1 MKFFKEVLFIFVL
14 AFFFAGLT
22 AGANLLLSPR
32 IRLNEETKQTEYL
45 LTALGIP
52 FPKGADASQLRSIQE
67 NHVAAAAL
75 KGEQVY
81 RGYDDQGNPA
91 AYAFPIGGK
100 GFWGRIE
107 GLLALNNDLN
117 EIKGI
122 VFTKNVETPGLGA
135 RITEKWFQNQF
146 KGIKLLPKRDKENY
160 IIVSKQHPE
169 QKNRVDAITGATM
182 TSSLVEKFVN
192 EDIER
197 ILAEKD
203 EIRRIGWQSPRRK

>member
-1 MKFFKEVLFIFVL
+1 MKFFREVLFIFVL

-22 AGANLLLSPR
+22 AAANLLLSPR
-32 IRLNEETKQTEYL
+32 IRLNDETKHTEYL
-45 LTALGIP
+45 LTAFGIP
-52 FPKGADASQLRSIQE
+52 FPKGADASQLRRIQE
-67 NHVAAAAL
+67 NHVAVAKL
-75 KGEQVY
+75 NGEQVY
-81 RGYDDQGNPA
+81 RAFDDRGNPT

-135 RITEKWFQNQF
+135 RITEKGFQDQF
-146 KGIKLLPKRDKENY
+146 KGIKLPPRRGKENY
-160 IIVSKQHPE
+160 IVVSKHHAE
-169 QKNRVDAITGATM
+169 KKNRVDAITGATM

-192 EDIER
+192 DDIGR

-203 EIRRIGWQSPRRK
+203 RIRRIQWQSPQRK